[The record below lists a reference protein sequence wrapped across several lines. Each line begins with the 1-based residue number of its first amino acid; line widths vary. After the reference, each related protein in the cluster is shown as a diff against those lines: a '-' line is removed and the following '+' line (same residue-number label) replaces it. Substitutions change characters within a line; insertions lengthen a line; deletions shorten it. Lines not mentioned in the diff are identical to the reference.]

1 MRCWAGL
8 LGCRHR
14 ACTALLNATAV
25 TAAVVAFLRC
35 RGDDEMAACGQL
47 GDVGL
52 TFRPPPI
59 LEAPERFRHLL
70 LPAPVPAAAC

>member
-1 MRCWAGL
+1 
-8 LGCRHR
+8 
-14 ACTALLNATAV
+14 
-25 TAAVVAFLRC
+25 
-35 RGDDEMAACGQL
+35 MAACGQL